1 MTHLT
6 KLKTSVNNDVAH
18 NKSIQ
23 VLTEENN
30 KLKNEI
36 NALRVDRGSSELIAS
51 YKEQVQVL
59 NSRIMELE
67 QEKSNLNAQ
76 LLNLKNEYE
85 VRLSVQNYNSSIDI
99 KKSAITDIRG
109 SEARSE

>member
-1 MTHLT
+1 M
-6 KLKTSVNNDVAH
+6 
-18 NKSIQ
+18 
-23 VLTEENN
+23 
-30 KLKNEI
+30 
-36 NALRVDRGSSELIAS
+36 LRVERGSSELIAS
-51 YKEQVQVL
+51 YKEQIQVL
-59 NSRIMELE
+59 NSRITELE

-99 KKSAITDIRG
+99 KKSAVTDIRG

>member
-1 MTHLT
+1 M
-6 KLKTSVNNDVAH
+6 
-18 NKSIQ
+18 
-23 VLTEENN
+23 
-30 KLKNEI
+30 
-36 NALRVDRGSSELIAS
+36 
-51 YKEQVQVL
+51 

-85 VRLSVQNYNSSIDI
+85 VRLSDQNYNSSNDI
-99 KKSAITDIRG
+99 KKSASTDMRG

>member
-1 MTHLT
+1 M
-6 KLKTSVNNDVAH
+6 
-18 NKSIQ
+18 
-23 VLTEENN
+23 LTEENN

>member
-6 KLKTSVNNDVAH
+6 KLKTSVNNDGAH